1 MNPAALLA
9 QLDLDTGTI
18 AGAASAHRHLSSLAG
33 CFADSA
39 TYAAALAAGDPLI
52 YSVASVEPAGGEGDL
67 HYGLGTL
74 QPGRVGAEYY
84 MTKGHLHAWRP
95 AAEVYVGL
103 RGAGAMLLEN
113 ERSGEST
120 LVPLLPHGVVYVPG
134 WVVHRTVNTGD
145 APLVYLGVYPARAG
159 HDYGAIAE
167 RNFRHVVVEVGGRPA
182 LVERQAYVAA
192 LRPPEN

>member
-9 QLDLDTGTI
+9 QLDLETGTI
-18 AGAASAHRHLSSLAG
+18 AGSALSARHLSSLAG

-39 TYAAALAAGDPLI
+39 AYAAATAAGDPLI

-103 RGAGAMLLEN
+103 RGAGAMLLED
-113 ERSGEST
+113 ERSGESA
-120 LVPLLPHGVVYVPG
+120 LVPLVPQGVVYVPG
-134 WVVHRTVNTGD
+134 WVAHRTINTGD

-159 HDYGAIAE
+159 HDYGAIEQKGYRKLLMDA
-167 RNFRHVVVEVGGRPA
+167 GGAPT
-182 LVERQAYVAA
+182 LVDNPNWR
-192 LRPPEN
+192 

>member
-9 QLDLDTGTI
+9 QLDLETGTI
-18 AGAASAHRHLSSLAG
+18 AGSALSARHLSSLAG

-39 TYAAALAAGDPLI
+39 AYAAAIAAGDPPI
-52 YSVASVEPAGGEGDL
+52 YSVASVEPAGGAGDL

-95 AAEVYVGL
+95 AAEVYIGL
-103 RGAGAMLLEN
+103 RGAGAMLLED
-113 ERSGEST
+113 ERSGESA
-120 LVPLLPHGVVYVPG
+120 LVPLVPQGVVYVPG
-134 WVVHRTVNTGD
+134 WVAHRTINTGD

-159 HDYGAIAE
+159 HDYGAIAA
-167 RNFRHVVVEVGGRPA
+167 RNFRHVVVERDGRPA
-182 LVERQAYVAA
+182 LVERQAYLAS
-192 LRPPEN
+192 L